1 MRTLTH
7 SIEIQEKGGMC
18 LRRESADEEKFVF
31 VVPSVIII
39 PTRDFILHPR
49 LGVLHEGVEAITT
62 LFLWYLAETVQV

>member
-7 SIEIQEKGGMC
+7 SGEVQEKGGVC
-18 LRRESADEEKFVF
+18 LRGESAGEEKLIFVI
-31 VVPSVIII
+31 PSVIIV

-62 LFLWYLAETVQV
+62 LFLWHLAETVQV

>member
-18 LRRESADEEKFVF
+18 LRGESADEEKFVF
-31 VVPSVIII
+31 VVPSVIIV
-39 PTRDFILHPR
+39 PTGDFILHPR

-62 LFLWYLAETVQV
+62 LLLRHLAETV

>member
-18 LRRESADEEKFVF
+18 LRRESVDEEKFVF

-39 PTRDFILHPR
+39 PTRDLVFHPR

-62 LFLWYLAETVQV
+62 LFLWHLAETVQV

>member
-7 SIEIQEKGGMC
+7 SVEIQEKGGMC
-18 LRRESADEEKFVF
+18 LRGESADKEKFVF

-49 LGVLHEGVEAITT
+49 LGVFHEGVEAITT
-62 LFLWYLAETVQV
+62 LFLWNLAEAV